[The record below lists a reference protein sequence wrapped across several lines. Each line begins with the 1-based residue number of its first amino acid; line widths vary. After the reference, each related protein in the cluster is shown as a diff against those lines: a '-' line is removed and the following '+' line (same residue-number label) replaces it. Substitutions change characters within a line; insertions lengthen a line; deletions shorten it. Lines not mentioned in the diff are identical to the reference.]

1 VTQATHITPE
11 RAIDTLVACAELLP
25 MERRG
30 EYLRAVYAVSEQLML
45 FREIQAFIARMQP
58 TDQP

>member
-1 VTQATHITPE
+1 VTQATHITLE

-30 EYLRAVYAVSEQLML
+30 EYLIAVYAVSEQLML